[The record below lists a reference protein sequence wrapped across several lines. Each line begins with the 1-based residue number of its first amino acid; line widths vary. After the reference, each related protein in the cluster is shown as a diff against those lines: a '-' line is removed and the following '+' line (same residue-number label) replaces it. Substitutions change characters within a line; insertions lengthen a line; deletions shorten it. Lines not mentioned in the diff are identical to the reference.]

1 MILVLRAQPH
11 APYVQRIT
19 DPPRF
24 TCHRTSERP
33 LRGPPVLT
41 TQQLSTYS
49 SRLRSFRCCRRP
61 ALNALA
67 HSCSASLTF
76 PGPRLDPRSRSQVS
90 ADALLQAFGAAGFI
104 GCAAASVVFGALASR
119 EKSLRGKVLV
129 RLDRELSVGDL
140 SIMQPGSAVGTGRQ
154 ARALSAFRNT
164 MRVVAVA
171 GAPSTLLDE
180 VRRAAVYKRR
190 LAQSSVALV
199 CVPFDEANDA
209 AAAEWSKVSRLCEGQ
224 GWLWQPADP
233 PRWRAYYEEILRAR
247 AAARRLL
254 EGSVSMTC
262 PAAAVPWGAPRVAV
276 DALGARISLLLGLP
290 PGLWRGT
297 PYLV

>member
-1 MILVLRAQPH
+1 M
-11 APYVQRIT
+11 
-19 DPPRF
+19 
-24 TCHRTSERP
+24 
-33 LRGPPVLT
+33 LT

-140 SIMQPGSAVGTGRQ
+140 SIMQPGSIMHRSGRQ
-154 ARALSAFRNT
+154 ARALSAFRNK
-164 MRVVAVA
+164 MRLVAVA

-180 VRRAAVYKRR
+180 VRRARR

-254 EGSVSMTC
+254 EVCVSMTC